1 MIYCINK
8 YMSSF
13 TTTGI
18 VSATPTHPSIGW
30 NNSWVVVEN
39 NANRELYAQAMYVT
53 NLDDIQISLSAGDIK
68 VDAASAVLITNPVT
82 AVEVL
87 NPLTSVSISNE
98 VEIYT
103 SQTLS
108 VSGSVTILNPVTSI
122 EVTVD
127 QVTISNPVTAVTILN
142 PVTSIEVVVDQVTVS
157 NPVTAVTVLNPVT
170 SIEVNIDQ
178 VTISNPVT
186 AVIVSN
192 PVTAVEIHTDQILSV
207 SGSVT
212 ILNPVT
218 SIDVTVSNPVSAVT
232 ILNPVTSF
240 SVDIENVTV
249 SNPVTAVMILNQSAI
264 VVTTETPG
272 QVYAFNNHAT
282 FEHRGWVMDSTMRPV
297 VSLKLS
303 TSSNITDLMN
313 IIDYQIVINA
323 SNGSTAT
330 VIYEWWEGDIL
341 ISGSSV
347 PSWSGIGE
355 YSQYRVYQ
363 DQHSNNTG
371 NTFSSNGAILRHSG
385 ILINHNT
392 ESDSVPINLYGGAT
406 ANVATLCIKRVDT
419 NTDLDVWFSINIK
432 ELA

>member
-157 NPVTAVTVLNPVT
+157 NPVTAVTILNPVT

-186 AVIVSN
+186 A
-192 PVTAVEIHTDQILSV
+192 
-207 SGSVT
+207 VT